1 MTRWLKIVGLV
12 LLSLASAFWLL
23 LAFRLLAVP
32 LLFAFFISIS
42 LRCLRAR
49 PAVPVLLWFVFFG
62 STWLP
67 FDVTLLTA
75 PDGPKFVGCCPGAWR
90 GRTHETALA
99 MERRGECVLCSD
111 LVSGFEPS
119 RFLVW

>member
-1 MTRWLKIVGLV
+1 MTRWLKITGIV

-23 LAFRLLAVP
+23 VAFRLLSV
-32 LLFAFFISIS
+32 LLLLAFFVGVS
-42 LRCLRAR
+42 LRDMRAR

-67 FDVTLLTA
+67 FDVTLRTA
-75 PDGPKFVGCCPGAWR
+75 PDGPKFVGCCPGSW
-90 GRTHETALA
+90 GRAHERALA
-99 MERRGECVLCSD
+99 MQDRGECVLCSD
-111 LVSGFEPS
+111 VVTGFEAS